1 MAFCTAANICGP
13 LWAPKLFWVC
23 RRAQE
28 GSRPKLGCDPSPIAQ
43 CSLALGGISPRSW
56 AYQCTCICA
65 CSVTKYMPC
74 ITPKIYFGHLIAVGM
89 RCAIVVVAK
98 PLFLISS
105 QLISCGTSSNA
116 LLELASTGDV
126 TSTGDPCMHV
136 TNLARVVA
144 VMLHVSFSTLHGFM
158 FVSVSNGSQPDQHV

>member
-23 RRAQE
+23 RRAQG

-56 AYQCTCICA
+56 AYQRTCICA
-65 CSVTKYMPC
+65 CSVTKYRPC

-105 QLISCGTSSNA
+105 QLISCGTPKNSKVQRSPGHGERLKNA
-116 LLELASTGDV
+116 LMMWEGAI
-126 TSTGDPCMHV
+126 
-136 TNLARVVA
+136 VVYIKRP
-144 VMLHVSFSTLHGFM
+144 FSK
-158 FVSVSNGSQPDQHV
+158 

>member
-13 LWAPKLFWVC
+13 LWAPKLFWAC
-23 RRAQE
+23 RGTQG
-28 GSRPKLGCDPSPIAQ
+28 GSRPELGCDPSPIAQ

-65 CSVTKYMPC
+65 CSVTKYRPC

-105 QLISCGTSSNA
+105 QLISCGTPNSKGW
-116 LLELASTGDV
+116 LG
-126 TSTGDPCMHV
+126 G
-136 TNLARVVA
+136 RVGAECGLSVGR
-144 VMLHVSFSTLHGFM
+144 LGCNCGLSGGCFSC
-158 FVSVSNGSQPDQHV
+158 N

>member
-23 RRAQE
+23 RRAQG

-98 PLFLISS
+98 PLLLISS
-105 QLISCGTSSNA
+105 QLISCGTPSGQGGQPVQPRFRWELRAGWGDSPGPLA
-116 LLELASTGDV
+116 LRRL
-126 TSTGDPCMHV
+126 
-136 TNLARVVA
+136 
-144 VMLHVSFSTLHGFM
+144 
-158 FVSVSNGSQPDQHV
+158 

>member
-23 RRAQE
+23 RRAQG

-43 CSLALGGISPRSW
+43 CSLALGGISPGSW

-105 QLISCGTSSNA
+105 QLISCGTPIWDRQFWGILVYWWNGAGFGPQAKLRLFSLHHDATFILQS
-116 LLELASTGDV
+116 LLETTKSWWTIQLSKA
-126 TSTGDPCMHV
+126 
-136 TNLARVVA
+136 
-144 VMLHVSFSTLHGFM
+144 
-158 FVSVSNGSQPDQHV
+158 

>member
-23 RRAQE
+23 RRAQG

-43 CSLALGGISPRSW
+43 CSLALGGISPGSW

-74 ITPKIYFGHLIAVGM
+74 ITPKIYFGHLIAVGI

-105 QLISCGTSSNA
+105 QLISCGTPNRSSYF
-116 LLELASTGDV
+116 LACGQGFAKNQS
-126 TSTGDPCMHV
+126 PHKK
-136 TNLARVVA
+136 
-144 VMLHVSFSTLHGFM
+144 SFDAEPESTLPLDGIPHSPRGR
-158 FVSVSNGSQPDQHV
+158 GAPDFLLFGVYSM

>member
-1 MAFCTAANICGP
+1 MQKCKVIAFCTAANICGP

-23 RRAQE
+23 RRAQG

-65 CSVTKYMPC
+65 CSVTKYRPC

-89 RCAIVVVAK
+89 GCAIVVVAK

-105 QLISCGTSSNA
+105 QLISCGTP
-116 LLELASTGDV
+116 TGP
-126 TSTGDPCMHV
+126 SRAV
-136 TNLARVVA
+136 TNRLLPFEFILGVQDACTRGHIFYINQ
-144 VMLHVSFSTLHGFM
+144 LHAF
-158 FVSVSNGSQPDQHV
+158 